1 MWRRAQRTDIT
12 FHGDPVEEFA
22 GGSSAWDLRKLWRQA
37 PFSTGALLRI
47 MRGGVPFTG
56 NSEK

>member
-1 MWRRAQRTDIT
+1 MGRRAQRTGIT
-12 FHGDPVEEFA
+12 LRGGPVGEFA
-22 GGSSAWDLRKLWRQA
+22 GGSSAGYLRKLWRRA

-47 MRGGVPFTG
+47 TGGGPFTG